1 MAGKN
6 DEFLRDLSFS
16 GIPSEYRQFRRKIL
30 LSVASLESK
39 QIRLAGPKIL
49 TRLSGEAWRATEHLS
64 VGELRSENGWS
75 KVLAALDSHY
85 RFLPET
91 ELNESVDEFLFGL
104 KRRPNEGPTAFISR
118 FKAALSRLETLIA
131 ADKAAQKSDS
141 KRRRRKPKA
150 AATVPSTSSSE
161 SDISSMEAAGMTAE
175 NVQRASASAAA
186 ADKEATA
193 GERPAAKT
201 VGSFVGERSPTK
213 GPGSAASRGTQKADD
228 DKAQRKMMEDLEL
241 LEVGH
246 LKLKPVFPAVVQG
259 HLFMRK
265 YGLSREQRSLV
276 VRATGGSS
284 KFEDVERI
292 IRASDFEDR
301 RPESSRDGRPAPRQP
316 RREGIFAASTDSP
329 SMSEPSLRSSGEEA
343 MEADLETEDEDAQE
357 EIMAAYEAQKK
368 AKEGVKRHFKNYR
381 DQRRKVREIR
391 KTRQPYMPVVALA
404 PDGQGTS
411 AAAVAAGQPQMQP
424 TFRYD
429 RKGKPDGRKRDGT
442 KPKREDV
449 HLLQGQ
455 ILTEFAYVVASEQT
469 ASESEVEI
477 LLASIP
483 EGHAILDTGC
493 TSSVVGERTA
503 DRLAKF
509 LTSRGVQGP
518 ESLDLPPVQLRGF
531 NGARTTSSKGL
542 RWTICL
548 GKLWGTVTTYLIP
561 GEAPFLLSRKV
572 LEGMEATL
580 DLGAMTL
587 TSEKHGMIRQPL
599 AQAANGHML
608 LPLVPEVV
616 PGHFQVAADQPEV
629 LANSEEPAP
638 GPIPA
643 ADADPEVLT
652 ANEAPN
658 RLASRCPDKS
668 LEVPL
673 SEKSPPEPVKRSFQT
688 IVKNT
693 RYCQVDSVELRQQL
707 QSLFGCA
714 VDCAF
719 CAYRPKFERIPSQS
733 HTMTMYRSVARLD
746 KHGVVTV
753 SAWEERP
760 PGKRRQPF
768 DCGDTCIFAFRE
780 RPVPLRRQ
788 PTETQGVSCCDPSSA
803 VEVAVATAEEQDT
816 ECASACAVPSG
827 ATQRPRM
834 SEAYMSVCDCCAAD
848 AETDTECCEE
858 EAHACF
864 ASPDLSTLYE
874 EADWVSLEVNP
885 LSSKTKSR
893 IGHQVE
899 AVRRT
904 PFQLQLS
911 ALQSRPEDA
920 CTELKGWLKTQA
932 SVLDSPPGKVA
943 LIEVFAGSA
952 NLSRHCE
959 RIRQGPCIR
968 IGLGWGQDLLRAN
981 DRRLLL
987 LLIALVKP
995 KDVWFSWPCR
1005 CWSGWSSSSINKGGS
1020 CASQVRACRSR
1031 ESVFLRLFEQA
1042 WQLQTMQGGHAH
1054 GENPSGSHAWQQ
1066 LSLGPAF
1073 EVDLHMCAVGLR
1085 HPQTRQPVLRPTRIV
1100 TTDAS
1105 LAESLRVCR
1114 CPSHPDHA
1122 HLADQCRRQHL
1133 ASWSD
1138 HYPMKFCKLVARTM
1152 HQRDELVEPCEDVL
1166 LNTDDEADSESEDF
1180 LRAPASIQAEAGSQA
1195 EQEELSAAAP
1205 RNRNKFRA
1213 MIQKLHV
1220 NTGHSSNEQM
1230 LRLAHRAKASEEV
1243 IQAIK
1248 EFRCSICEELQVPP
1262 SHRTTAMS
1270 HTETPNHIV
1279 GLDIVQV
1286 ELKKETPNGVEET
1299 KFNVLTAVDYA
1310 TDFAQQY
1317 VLPPGPRGVSRAFHE
1332 LWCRPYGPPRIV
1344 YVDPDQRWI
1353 SGDFQDFLRHNS
1365 ITLLSAATESHWQ
1378 LGRVEIAQRILR
1390 NMAKRV
1396 WHTTSRPAKEVI
1408 ETCASVRNEHLR
1420 RHGFSSAQWF
1430 LGREPRVPASLSD
1443 LTERD
1448 NIATQDAVLSEPDFH
1463 AKMQCR
1469 QLAAHAFIEAHAH
1482 ETWRKAIKGRN
1493 RPLRGPYVVG
1503 QSVYVFRRG
1512 ARGLLSTRHGV
1523 WHGPGKIVGTE
1534 GYRRDSPIPRVLW
1547 VVINGL
1553 MYKCSPECGK
1563 IVGTE
1568 GYRRD
1573 SPIPRVLWVV
1583 INGLMY
1589 KCSPECLRP
1598 IVEDELAFKQLAR
1611 QYHTGVLPDELE
1623 VPSRYMGPGGH
1634 YVDLTNAPPEPVD
1647 FDELCPSPEHEPP
1660 DLPDNPAPA
1669 VRRRITHGPEYWAH
1683 RAADSAEAQNQLG
1696 QLPSPR
1702 PEPVTRSL
1710 PELPQEGD
1718 RAKSRRLDEP
1728 SSLAGPPVAD
1738 SIPIPDTDIESALE
1752 YSPSLPP
1759 DQEGDPSQEGDMNQ
1773 SELADVEMPPAEAM
1787 CCEVS
1792 FDVTKDDIEDDVSC
1806 LWTAL
1811 EECAEVKSKPA
1822 KKRRVEVAFRRL
1834 SPQDQERFRQA
1845 MSKEW
1850 QSWLENKVT
1859 SIVKAKGIDRSR
1871 IIGSRWVLTWK
1882 TSADPDNRE
1891 VVPKARLVLVGYQ
1904 DPDLGKIAT
1913 DSPTLRKESKHI
1925 ILSLCAAFG
1934 WTLWSAD
1941 IKTAFLSGDASCR
1954 NIHFRPPPEIRE
1966 LMGLSS
1972 DDLFRL
1978 EKAAYGLAEAPRAWF
1993 LRLSRELKGI
2003 GLTVSAL
2010 DPCVFVLRNQ
2020 ENGLVGVCGV
2030 HVDDLIGGGGPEMDT
2045 CLAAL
2050 RKKLPF
2056 GEFRTK
2062 TIKYTGAEIRQHEDF
2077 SIELSQ
2083 EAYIEKMDFVQVPGK
2098 STADLEDPGVMR
2110 ACCGQLAW
2118 VASHSRPDQAFLSS
2132 YLQGVQDKAQCR
2144 HLTMYN
2150 KALREM
2156 KTQKVTLRFPR
2167 VPASD
2172 WRLLVITD
2180 AGWGVRESG
2189 ESQGGLIL
2197 CLCESKVLR
2206 QEEGICWVIEWA
2218 SKKLRRVVRSSTA
2231 AETLAAQN
2239 GLDCIEFAQAF
2250 IQECLN
2256 GMSPREF
2263 RTWTP
2268 EETSGLVIDSKSL
2281 YDALTRSACST
2292 ALAIEKRLAIDSA
2305 IARASLQERNI
2316 VPFWTNN
2323 LQMVADPLTKLRGA
2337 TDALYKLLATCR
2349 YRIRP
2354 CTQSGRKEKA
2364 QSLPKP

>member
-1 MAGKN
+1 CLKKCAATEMAGKN

-39 QIRLAGPKIL
+39 QIRLALAGPKIL

-391 KTRQPYMPVVALA
+391 KNRQPYMPVVALA

-668 LEVPL
+668 LE
-673 SEKSPPEPVKRSFQT
+673 
-688 IVKNT
+688 
-693 RYCQVDSVELRQQL
+693 
-707 QSLFGCA
+707 
-714 VDCAF
+714 
-719 CAYRPKFERIPSQS
+719 
-733 HTMTMYRSVARLD
+733 
-746 KHGVVTV
+746 
-753 SAWEERP
+753 ERP

-780 RPVPLRRQ
+780 
-788 PTETQGVSCCDPSSA
+788 
-803 VEVAVATAEEQDT
+803 
-816 ECASACAVPSG
+816 
-827 ATQRPRM
+827 
-834 SEAYMSVCDCCAAD
+834 
-848 AETDTECCEE
+848 
-858 EAHACF
+858 
-864 ASPDLSTLYE
+864 
-874 EADWVSLEVNP
+874 
-885 LSSKTKSR
+885 
-893 IGHQVE
+893 
-899 AVRRT
+899 
-904 PFQLQLS
+904 
-911 ALQSRPEDA
+911 
-920 CTELKGWLKTQA
+920 
-932 SVLDSPPGKVA
+932 
-943 LIEVFAGSA
+943 
-952 NLSRHCE
+952 
-959 RIRQGPCIR
+959 
-968 IGLGWGQDLLRAN
+968 
-981 DRRLLL
+981 
-987 LLIALVKP
+987 
-995 KDVWFSWPCR
+995 
-1005 CWSGWSSSSINKGGS
+1005 
-1020 CASQVRACRSR
+1020 
-1031 ESVFLRLFEQA
+1031 
-1042 WQLQTMQGGHAH
+1042 
-1054 GENPSGSHAWQQ
+1054 
-1066 LSLGPAF
+1066 
-1073 EVDLHMCAVGLR
+1073 
-1085 HPQTRQPVLRPTRIV
+1085 
-1100 TTDAS
+1100 
-1105 LAESLRVCR
+1105 
-1114 CPSHPDHA
+1114 
-1122 HLADQCRRQHL
+1122 
-1133 ASWSD
+1133 
-1138 HYPMKFCKLVARTM
+1138 
-1152 HQRDELVEPCEDVL
+1152 
-1166 LNTDDEADSESEDF
+1166 
-1180 LRAPASIQAEAGSQA
+1180 
-1195 EQEELSAAAP
+1195 
-1205 RNRNKFRA
+1205 
-1213 MIQKLHV
+1213 
-1220 NTGHSSNEQM
+1220 
-1230 LRLAHRAKASEEV
+1230 
-1243 IQAIK
+1243 
-1248 EFRCSICEELQVPP
+1248 
-1262 SHRTTAMS
+1262 
-1270 HTETPNHIV
+1270 
-1279 GLDIVQV
+1279 
-1286 ELKKETPNGVEET
+1286 
-1299 KFNVLTAVDYA
+1299 
-1310 TDFAQQY
+1310 
-1317 VLPPGPRGVSRAFHE
+1317 
-1332 LWCRPYGPPRIV
+1332 
-1344 YVDPDQRWI
+1344 
-1353 SGDFQDFLRHNS
+1353 
-1365 ITLLSAATESHWQ
+1365 
-1378 LGRVEIAQRILR
+1378 
-1390 NMAKRV
+1390 
-1396 WHTTSRPAKEVI
+1396 
-1408 ETCASVRNEHLR
+1408 
-1420 RHGFSSAQWF
+1420 
-1430 LGREPRVPASLSD
+1430 
-1443 LTERD
+1443 
-1448 NIATQDAVLSEPDFH
+1448 
-1463 AKMQCR
+1463 
-1469 QLAAHAFIEAHAH
+1469 
-1482 ETWRKAIKGRN
+1482 
-1493 RPLRGPYVVG
+1493 
-1503 QSVYVFRRG
+1503 
-1512 ARGLLSTRHGV
+1512 
-1523 WHGPGKIVGTE
+1523 
-1534 GYRRDSPIPRVLW
+1534 
-1547 VVINGL
+1547 
-1553 MYKCSPECGK
+1553 
-1563 IVGTE
+1563 
-1568 GYRRD
+1568 
-1573 SPIPRVLWVV
+1573 
-1583 INGLMY
+1583 
-1589 KCSPECLRP
+1589 RP

-2354 CTQSGRKEKA
+2354 ESVVRLSAVTGA
-2364 QSLPKP
+2364 